1 MSRQLRRKIW
11 DSMLD
16 ADMHVRY
23 WRYLAQRYRSH
34 DKVAKIFLAITA
46 SSTVASWAI
55 WTQYTSAWQI
65 LSGLSAVIAVALPIM
80 KWSEEMQVTAVLYGE
95 WNQLRTSYE
104 QLWGKLDRTD
114 QSEVERAL
122 EGLQNRETK
131 LANWEITLPYDKK
144 LLTNCQVEVNHSRGL
159 S

>member
-1 MSRQLRRKIW
+1 MSRELEGRVW
-11 DSMLD
+11 ESMLD

-46 SSTVASWAI
+46 SSTVAGWAI
-55 WTQYTSAWQI
+55 WTQHPTAWQI

-104 QLWGKLDRTD
+104 QLWGKLDRMD
-114 QSEVERAL
+114 QSEAEKAL
-122 EGLQNRETK
+122 EGLETRETK
-131 LANWEITLPYDKK
+131 LSTSEITLPYSRK
-144 LLTNCQVEVNHSRGL
+144 LLKQCQDEVKQSRGL